1 MFKIQW
7 DKETGGV
14 VLGVLATKDT
24 LNISPRPVFFEEL
37 NLLGLKELGWEYPEC
52 SEPLMWACNKEY
64 YYRGEKFFE
73 ARGANIY
80 DKATI
85 EFVTGKEKQNLQPID
100 VKTMLDRTRE
110 QMFLCESEAIEFI
123 RDTYDTYSR
132 ASKLTDKYAANQMDF
147 EMLAA
152 RQEKK
157 TKTKMTIIKEDC
169 DSFDIMPESEAE
181 KQGKKVL
188 QTTKV
193 DYFLASFSGG
203 KDSQVVLDLC
213 TRALPPDAFQVI
225 YSDTGYELPGSLSLY
240 QQVQDYYHEK
250 FPTLKFSLAKN
261 HESVLNY
268 WDKIGTPSDKHRWC
282 CAVMKTAPLYR
293 MLKVPNTNKQ
303 AKVLAF
309 EGVRAEESTRRS
321 GYERIGKGV
330 KHNFVTNARPILKW
344 NTTEV
349 FLYIFRYGLHINE
362 AYRLGKPR
370 VGCILCPFSS
380 PWDDMIINQCYKKEL
395 DPFLSK
401 IVEIAKNR
409 RIPNLDEY
417 VKERKWKLRASGNMI
432 DQNST
437 IDFVKSI
444 PDFVAHIKGAKVG
457 LEKWFLTVC
466 DFTYSRSGK
475 KAVGE
480 LKYKGKV
487 FEYDIVYKSSDA
499 DYVFTLHNASD
510 IMLVKELKR
519 VLYKATFC
527 ISCEACEV
535 ECPTG
540 ALSVYPEVKINENKC
555 IHCHKCLDFHDHG
568 CIVADSLVT
577 SMENKTSV
585 GNISKYGTFGIHEE
599 WLEEFVL
606 NPGVDFWLPNNNS
619 LGNKMIPS
627 FKAWLKDAEIIDNK
641 NILTEFGQFCVD
653 NLTNDSELIWSII
666 WINLSH
672 NSQLVKWFVNNVRCN
687 QTFDTA
693 LLKELGYDYFSSSF
707 TRTTIEYAFSALMQV
722 FKYSPIGETLRQG
735 VSFDKKM
742 LVRNE
747 FEDLSEIAVAYSLYK
762 YAQELETTTLRVKDF
777 YEEDANGGIAKE
789 FCLSKERFE
798 KLLRTINSTK
808 GRILNAELNMGLN
821 HITLYEGVTPM
832 DVINKM
838 FSNG

>member
-14 VLGVLATKDT
+14 TLGSLVTKDT
-24 LNISPRPVFFEEL
+24 LSISPRPVFFEEL
-37 NLLGLKELGWEYPEC
+37 NLLGLKELGWVYPEC
-52 SEPLMWACNKEY
+52 QEPLMWACNKEY
-64 YYRGEKFFE
+64 YYRGEKMFE
-73 ARGANIY
+73 AKGANIY
-80 DKATI
+80 DKATV
-85 EFVTGKEKQNLQPID
+85 EFVAGKEQQTLVPVD
-100 VKTMLDRTRE
+100 MEAMLARTRE

-123 RDTYDTYSR
+123 RDTYDTYTR
-132 ASKLTDKYAANQMDF
+132 ANKLTEKYEANQMDF
-147 EMLAA
+147 EVLAA
-152 RQEKK
+152 RQEKR
-157 TKTKMTIIKEDC
+157 TKTKMAIVKEDC

-225 YSDTGYELPGSLSLY
+225 YSDTGYELPSSLSLY
-240 QQVQDYYHEK
+240 EQVQEHYHEK
-250 FPTLKFSLAKN
+250 FPSLKFSLAKN

-268 WDKIGTPSDKHRWC
+268 WDKIGSPSDKHRWC
-282 CAVMKTAPLYR
+282 CAVMKTGPLYR
-293 MLKVPNTNKQ
+293 MLKVPGTNKQ

-309 EGVRAEESTRRS
+309 EGVRSEESVKRS
-321 GYERIGKGV
+321 SYERIGKGV

-344 NTTEV
+344 NTTEI
-349 FLYIFRYGLHINE
+349 FLYIFRYGLHVNE

-370 VGCILCPFSS
+370 VGCIFCPFSS
-380 PWDDMIINQCYKKEL
+380 PWDDMVVNQCYKKEL

-401 IVEIAKNR
+401 VVDLAKNR

-417 VKERKWKLRASGNMI
+417 IKERKWKLRASGNML
-432 DQNST
+432 DQKSSVDFLKST
-437 IDFVKSI
+437 
-444 PDFVAHIKGAKVG
+444 PNFVAHVKNAKVDI
-457 LEKWFLTVC
+457 EKWLITVC
-466 DFTYSRSGK
+466 EFTYLKSDK

-487 FEYDIVYKSSDA
+487 FEYEIGYKSESD
-499 DYVFTLHNASD
+499 YTFTLFNASD

-519 VLYKATFC
+519 VLYKATYC
-527 ISCEACEV
+527 ISCEVCEV

-540 ALSVYPEVKINENKC
+540 ALSVYPEVKIDKSKC
-555 IHCHKCLDFHDHG
+555 IHCHKCLEFHDHG

-577 SMENKTSV
+577 SMENKTNV

-606 NPGVDFWLPNNNS
+606 NPEVDFWLPNNNS
-619 LGNKMIPS
+619 LGNKMVPS
-627 FKAWLKDAEIIDNK
+627 FKAWLKDAEIIDSK

-653 NLTNDSELIWSII
+653 NLTNDPELIWSLI
-666 WINLSH
+666 WVNLSY
-672 NSQLVKWFVNNVRCN
+672 NSELVKWFVNNVRSN

-693 LLKELGYDYFSSSF
+693 HLTELGYDYFASSF

-722 FKYSPIGETLRQG
+722 FKYSPIGEDLKQG
-735 VSFDKKM
+735 EPFDKK
-742 LVRNE
+742 LYVRNE
-747 FEDLSEIAVAYSLYK
+747 YEDLSEITVAYSLYK
-762 YAQELETTTLRVKDF
+762 YAQKLETTALRVKDF
-777 YEEDANGGIAKE
+777 YEEDSNGGIAKE

-798 KLLRTINSTK
+798 KLLRTLNSAK
-808 GRILNAELNMGLN
+808 DRVLNAELNMGLN
-821 HITLYEGVTPM
+821 HITLQDGLTPM
-832 DVINKM
+832 DVINRM
-838 FSNG
+838 F

>member
-14 VLGVLATKDT
+14 LLTSLVTKDT
-24 LNISPRPVFFEEL
+24 LSISPRPVFYEEL
-37 NLLGLKELGWEYPEC
+37 NLLGLKKLGWEYPEC
-52 SEPLMWACNKEY
+52 AEPLMWACNKEY

-80 DKATI
+80 DKGTI
-85 EFVTGKEKQNLQPID
+85 EFVTGKEKQNLQPVD

-157 TKTKMTIIKEDC
+157 TKTKMAIIKEDC

-181 KQGKKVL
+181 KQGKRVL

-225 YSDTGYELPGSLSLY
+225 YSDTGYELPSSLELY
-240 QQVQDYYHEK
+240 RQVQAHYHK
-250 FPTLKFSLAKN
+250 LFPSLKFSTAKN

-282 CAVMKTAPLYR
+282 CAVMKTGPLYR
-293 MLKVPNTNKQ
+293 MLKVPGSNKQ

-309 EGVRAEESTRRS
+309 EGVRSEESVKRA

-344 NTTEV
+344 NTTEI
-349 FLYIFRYGLHINE
+349 FLYIFRYNLHINE

-370 VGCILCPFSS
+370 VGCIFCPFSS
-380 PWDDMIINQCYKKEL
+380 PWDDMVVNQFYKKEL

-401 IVEIAKNR
+401 VVDVAKSR

-417 VKERKWKLRASGNMI
+417 IKERKWKLRASGNMI
-432 DQNST
+432 DQKSSV
-437 IDFVKSI
+437 DFLKSN
-444 PDFVAHIKGAKVG
+444 PNFVAHVKNAKVDI
-457 LEKWFLTVC
+457 EKWLITLC
-466 DFTYSRSGK
+466 EYTYLKSESK
-475 KAVGE
+475 TVGE

-487 FEYDIVYKSSDA
+487 FEYEINHKSNSD
-499 DYVFTLHNASD
+499 YIFTLFNASD

-519 VLYKATFC
+519 VLYKSTYC
-527 ISCEACEV
+527 INCEVCEV

-540 ALSVYPEVKINENKC
+540 ALSVYPEIKIDKNKC
-555 IHCHKCLDFHDHG
+555 IHCHRCLEFHDHG

-577 SMENKTSV
+577 SMENKTNV

-606 NPGVDFWLPNNNS
+606 NPEVDFWLPNNNS
-619 LGNKMIPS
+619 LGNKMVPS

-641 NILTEFGQFCVD
+641 NILTEFGQFCVE
-653 NLTNDSELIWSII
+653 NLTNDSELIWSLI
-666 WINLSH
+666 WVNLAH
-672 NSQLVKWFVNNVRCN
+672 NSELVKWFVNNVRSN

-693 LLKELGYDYFSSSF
+693 HLIELGYDYFASSF
-707 TRTTIEYAFSALMQV
+707 TRSTIKYAYSALMQV
-722 FKYSPIGETLRQG
+722 FKYSPIGENLKQG
-735 VSFDKKM
+735 EPFDKKSY
-742 LVRNE
+742 VRNE
-747 FEDLSEIAVAYSLYK
+747 FSDLSEITVAYSLYK
-762 YAQELETTTLRVKDF
+762 YAQKMGTTTLRVKDF
-777 YEEDANGGIAKE
+777 YEEDSNGGIAKE
-789 FCLSKERFE
+789 FCLSKDRFE
-798 KLLRTINSTK
+798 KLLRTLNSAK
-808 GRILNAELNMGLN
+808 GRVLNAELNMGLN
-821 HITLYEGVTPM
+821 HITLLWNISPM
-832 DVINKM
+832 DVIKKM
-838 FSNG
+838 F

>member
-14 VLGVLATKDT
+14 LLTSLVTKDT
-24 LNISPRPVFFEEL
+24 LSISPRPVFYEEL

-52 SEPLMWACNKEY
+52 GEPLMWACNKEY

-73 ARGANIY
+73 AKGANIY

-85 EFVTGKEKQNLQPID
+85 EFVTGKEKQNLQPVD

-157 TKTKMTIIKEDC
+157 TKTKMAIIKEDC

-181 KQGKKVL
+181 KQGKRVL

-225 YSDTGYELPGSLSLY
+225 YSDTGYELPSSLELY
-240 QQVQDYYHEK
+240 RQVQAHYHK
-250 FPTLKFSLAKN
+250 LFPSLKFSTAKN

-282 CAVMKTAPLYR
+282 CAVMKTGPLYR
-293 MLKVPNTNKQ
+293 MLKVPGSNKQ

-309 EGVRAEESTRRS
+309 EGVRSEESVKRA

-344 NTTEV
+344 NTTEI
-349 FLYIFRYGLHINE
+349 FLYIFRYNLHINE

-370 VGCILCPFSS
+370 VGCIFCPFSS
-380 PWDDMIINQCYKKEL
+380 PWDDMVVNQFYKKEL

-401 IVEIAKNR
+401 VVDVAKSR

-417 VKERKWKLRASGNMI
+417 IKERKWKLRASGNMI
-432 DQNST
+432 DQKSSV
-437 IDFVKSI
+437 DFLKSN
-444 PDFVAHIKGAKVG
+444 PNFVAHVKNAKVDI
-457 LEKWFLTVC
+457 EKWLITLC
-466 DFTYSRSGK
+466 EYTYLKSESK
-475 KAVGE
+475 TIGE

-487 FEYDIVYKSSDA
+487 FEYEINHKSNSD
-499 DYVFTLHNASD
+499 YIFTLFNASD

-519 VLYKATFC
+519 VLYKSTYC
-527 ISCEACEV
+527 INCEVCEV

-540 ALSVYPEVKINENKC
+540 ALSVYPKIKIDKNKC
-555 IHCHKCLDFHDHG
+555 IHCHRCLEFHDHG

-577 SMENKTSV
+577 SMENKTNV

-606 NPGVDFWLPNNNS
+606 NPEVDFWLPNNNS
-619 LGNKMIPS
+619 LGNKMVPS

-641 NILTEFGQFCVD
+641 NILTEFGQFCVE
-653 NLTNDSELIWSII
+653 NLTNDSELIWSLI
-666 WINLSH
+666 WVNLAH
-672 NSQLVKWFVNNVRCN
+672 NSELVKWFVNNVRSN

-693 LLKELGYDYFSSSF
+693 HLIELGYDYFASSF
-707 TRTTIEYAFSALMQV
+707 TRSTIKYAYSALMQV
-722 FKYSPIGETLRQG
+722 FKYSPIGENLKQG
-735 VSFDKKM
+735 EPFDKK
-742 LVRNE
+742 LYVRNE
-747 FEDLSEIAVAYSLYK
+747 FSDLSEITVAYSLYK
-762 YAQELETTTLRVKDF
+762 YAQKMGTTALRVKDF
-777 YEEDANGGIAKE
+777 YEEDSNGGIAKE
-789 FCLSKERFE
+789 FCLSKDHFE
-798 KLLRTINSTK
+798 KLLRTLNSAK
-808 GRILNAELNMGLN
+808 GRVLNAELNMGLN
-821 HITLYEGVTPM
+821 HITLLWNISPM
-832 DVINKM
+832 DVIKKM
-838 FSNG
+838 F